1 LLNLKW
7 GLIAGLT
14 AFLVSI
20 TLGFVNGVHFSN
32 LILRAL
38 LFLVIFCVF
47 GMGIK
52 VLADHLAPELFQN
65 GRNDGLEDTLSET
78 HASSRV
84 NITVDDSSG
93 YAIPG
98 MNVNSRNPE
107 EVGNIEDLVM
117 GIFKPPSRALDQN
130 EEYGYNDKEGGLH
143 NSSIRDSFG
152 FQDAASLAENRAGNR
167 PASAAPYFSSNLG
180 DDPVGLG
187 GGLLDF
193 DAMASIFSSG
203 SKGDSGQGQSQTY
216 EAGESLRKPQSKKPE
231 QLKGDFSPQELAKGI
246 STVLSK
252 EK

>member
-7 GLIAGLT
+7 GLIAGIA

-20 TLGFVNGVHFSN
+20 TLGLVNGVHFSN
-32 LILRAL
+32 LFLRAV

-47 GMGIK
+47 GLGIR
-52 VLADHLAPELFQN
+52 VLIAHFAPELFDN
-65 GRNDGLEDTLSET
+65 DKNDGLKDTLSE
-78 HASSRV
+78 ARPSSRV
-84 NITVDDSSG
+84 NTTVDDSLG

-98 MNVNSRNPE
+98 MNVNSKNPE

-117 GIFKPPSRALDQN
+117 GIFQPSSRALDQS
-130 EEYGYNDKEGGLH
+130 EDSGYNSKEGGLH
-143 NSSIRDSFG
+143 DTSIGSSFG
-152 FQDAASLAENRAGNR
+152 FQDAASLDESGVGNKS
-167 PASAAPYFSSNLG
+167 ASASFFSSNLG
-180 DDPVGLG
+180 DDPAGLG

-193 DAMASIFSSG
+193 NTMASIFSSG
-203 SKGDSGQGQSQTY
+203 SKGDSDQGQPQSY
-216 EAGESLRKPQSKKPE
+216 EVGESLRKPQSKKPE